1 MATLR
6 LEAPSNFKLAAAAD
20 FYAGFTPMGGA
31 AQADAGKLSL
41 AFRLDGSWEAISTRL
56 SQSGGELSVEVH
68 GTQNFAAVENQLRRM
83 LGLDA
88 DPKAWAALGKKDPH
102 VGKLQAEFPG
112 FFTAAFP
119 SPYEAAV
126 GGVISQRIP
135 IRQAAV
141 LRKKLSAEHGD
152 EVNGLCVLPSPMQL
166 IRAKSSSGLPQ
177 LKMDRLHG
185 IAKAALDG
193 RLDVEKLRAMPV
205 ETALDALEQLEGVGP
220 WTAAHILMR
229 GCALRDALPTSEPR
243 VLRGVELALGLK
255 KTPTVEE
262 FEQLAEGWKPFRM
275 WVSILVARYLGKKGQ
290 WAPVKGETRGARR
303 QKPAQR

>member
-6 LEAPSNFKLAAAAD
+6 LEAPPNFKLAAAAE
-20 FYAGFTPMGGA
+20 FYAGFAPMGGA
-31 AQADAGKLSL
+31 AAADAGKLSL
-41 AFRLDGSWEAISTRL
+41 AFRLDGSFEPVGVHL
-56 SQSGGELSVEVH
+56 SQRTGELSVDVQ
-68 GTQNFAAVENQLRRM
+68 GTQNFAAVEKQLRRM

-88 DPKAWAALGKKDPH
+88 DAKAWAALGKRDPH

-119 SPYEAAV
+119 SAYEAAV

-141 LRKKLSAEHGD
+141 LRKQLSAEHGD
-152 EVNGLCVLPSPMQL
+152 EVNGLCVLPSPLQL
-166 IRAKSSSGLPQ
+166 LKAKSSAGLPQ
-177 LKMDRLHG
+177 QKMDRLHG

-193 RLDVEKLRAMPV
+193 RLDVETLRAMPV
-205 ETALDALEQLEGVGP
+205 DAALDALEQLEGVGP

-229 GCALRDALPTSEPR
+229 GCALTDAVPTAEPR

-262 FEQLAEGWKPFRM
+262 FEKIAEAWKPFRM

-290 WAPVKGETRGARR
+290 WAPVAGETRGARR
-303 QKPAQR
+303 VRPATR